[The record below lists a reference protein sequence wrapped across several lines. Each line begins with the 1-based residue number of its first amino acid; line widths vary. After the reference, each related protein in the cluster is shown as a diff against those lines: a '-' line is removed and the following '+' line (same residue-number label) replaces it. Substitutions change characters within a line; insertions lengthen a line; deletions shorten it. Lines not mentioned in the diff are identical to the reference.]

1 MKLLGVDF
9 GLKRVGLAVTD
20 PDGTMAFPL
29 ATLERSG
36 RDALFAE
43 LLSVIAREGVEA
55 VVVGYPAPPDGVAS
69 LTARQAANFARSLAR
84 RTPLPVSIMD
94 ETLSSQAA
102 QDDLA
107 EAGVKPGR
115 RGKILDQQAA
125 VRILESYLAGREP
138 SR

>member
-1 MKLLGVDF
+1 MKFLGIDF

-20 PDGTMAFPL
+20 PGGSMVFPL
-29 ATLERSG
+29 ATLERTS

-43 LLSVIAREGVEA
+43 LLAVIAREGVEA
-55 VVVGYPAPPDGVAS
+55 VVVGYPAPPDGGES

-84 RTPLPVSIMD
+84 RTPLPVSLMD

-102 QDDLA
+102 EEDLA
-107 EAGVKPGR
+107 QAGVKAGR
-115 RGKILDQQAA
+115 RKQVLDQQAA
-125 VRILESYLAGREP
+125 VRILESYLASREP